1 MKPISFLCVSLLCVL
16 SQNGRAAQNTSR
28 EERAEILPPILPK
41 NHADLIEKRARYEAS
56 VQFGVHRLPDNLK
69 DWEVYRI
76 RLREEIAKK
85 TGALLKQDL
94 PLNMRET
101 RVAKMQGY
109 TVKNIVFQTRPGIY
123 ATANLYIPDGPGPFP
138 AAVVMAGHHTIGRMG
153 YQHLGY
159 TLALNGFVGLTID
172 PWGAGERATRHG
184 TYEYHGANLGASL
197 MNVGESLMGLQ
208 ITDNMRAVELLCS
221 LPYVDPE
228 KVGATGASGG
238 GNQTMWLT
246 AMDERVKAAVPVVSV
261 GTFESYVMG
270 HNCICEVL
278 IDGLTFTEES
288 GVLALVAPR
297 ALMLSNGLKDS
308 NPAFYPSEMLRSFT
322 NAMPIFEMYG
332 ASNKFSHF
340 IFDGPH
346 SYPPETRKAMVDL
359 FNVQLKGL
367 PAGQAKIV
375 IPETDRQP
383 QEEIMV
389 YPKEKRDAQ
398 VISTAEFCR
407 KRGQELRKAYLD
419 ATSFDAGQKKKEL
432 KEVLRIKDIPALKKT
447 NKTPSSAGWDTVTL
461 ETSEGKLIPLWHRA
475 PGKGV
480 SDYVILA
487 SPDGANAFP
496 LSFLNERGKK
506 GTGVVVVD
514 LSGTGEALSALSV
527 SNDKLAKLHTLA
539 RANLWLGKTV
549 MGEWVKELDVVTQFL
564 LLEQKARKISIDG
577 TGESGLAGLFLAA
590 LEGKIDTIILRGAPV
605 SYLFDNREAVDFFT
619 MGIHL
624 PGILKWGDVSLAAA
638 LSGKD
643 VTFIHPVTM
652 SGQSVSGEKLEK
664 FKLEFEHM
672 RKACGM
678 KGGTAFN

>member
-1 MKPISFLCVSLLCVL
+1 MKPMSFLCVSLFCVL
-16 SQNGRAAQNTSR
+16 SQIGRAAQDSSR
-28 EERAEILPPILPK
+28 EERAESLPPILPK
-41 NHADLIEKRARYEAS
+41 DHTDLIEKRARYEAA
-56 VQFGVHRLPDNLK
+56 VRFGVNRLPDDLK
-69 DWEVYRI
+69 AWEVYRGQ
-76 RLREEIAKK
+76 LKEKIAQK
-85 TGALLKQDL
+85 TGALLKQAL
-94 PLNMRET
+94 PLDMRET

-138 AAVVMAGHHTIGRMG
+138 AAVVMAGHHKIGRMG

-172 PWGAGERATRHG
+172 PWGAGERTTHHG
-184 TYEYHGANLGASL
+184 AFEYHGANLGASL

-221 LPYVDPE
+221 LPCVDPE

-238 GNQTMWLT
+238 GNQTMWLA

-322 NAMPIFEMYG
+322 NAIPVFEMYG
-332 ASNKFSHF
+332 ARDKLSHF
-340 IFDGPH
+340 VFDGPH
-346 SYPPETRKAMVDL
+346 SYPPATREAMIGL
-359 FNVQLKGL
+359 FNAHLKGL
-367 PAGQAKIV
+367 PAGQAKVV
-375 IPETDRQP
+375 IPDPDRQP

-389 YPKEKRDAQ
+389 YPKGKRDAL

-407 KRGQELRKAYLD
+407 KRGQELRKAYLN
-419 ATSFDAGQKKKEL
+419 AASFDAGQKRNEL
-432 KEVLRIKDIPALKKT
+432 REILRITDIPALKKA
-447 NKTPSSAGWDTVTL
+447 NKTPSASGWDIVTL
-461 ETSEGKLIPLWHRA
+461 ETSDGKLIPLWHRA
-475 PGKGV
+475 PGKGGG
-480 SDYVILA
+480 DYVLLA
-487 SPDGANAFP
+487 SPDGARTFP
-496 LSFLNERGKK
+496 LAFLEEKMEK
-506 GTGVVVVD
+506 GSGVVAVD

-527 SNDKLAKLHTLA
+527 SNDRLAKLHTLA

-549 MGEWVKELDVVTQFL
+549 MGEWVKELDAVTQFL
-564 LLEQKARKISIDG
+564 FLEQKARKICVDG
-577 TGESGLAGLFLAA
+577 TREAGLAGVFLAA
-590 LEGKIDTIILRGAPV
+590 LGGKVDAMILRDAPI
-605 SYLFDNREAVDFFT
+605 SYLFDDRETVNFFS

-643 VTFIHPVTM
+643 LTFIHPVTM
-652 SGQSVSGEKLEK
+652 SGRSVSGEELEHS
-664 FKLEFEHM
+664 KLEFGRI

-678 KGGTAFN
+678 EGVTSFK

>member
-1 MKPISFLCVSLLCVL
+1 MKQMRFLCASLLCVL
-16 SQNGRAAQNTSR
+16 AQNCNAAQTTSR
-28 EERAEILPPILPK
+28 EKLAGVLPPVFPE
-41 NHADLIEKRARYEAS
+41 NHVDLIEKRARCEAA
-56 VQFGVHRLPDNLK
+56 VQFSVHRLPDNLK
-69 DWEVYRI
+69 DWEVYRVQ
-76 RLREEIAKK
+76 LKKKIAQK

-101 RVAKMQGY
+101 HVAKMRGY

-123 ATANLYIPDGPGPFP
+123 ATANLYIPDGSGPFP
-138 AAVVMAGHHTIGRMG
+138 AAVVMAGHTRTGKIG
-153 YQHLGY
+153 YQYLGY

-172 PWGAGERATRHG
+172 PWGAGERTTHHG
-184 TYEYHGANLGASL
+184 AFEYHGANLGASL

-221 LPYVDPE
+221 LPFVDPE

-288 GVLALVAPR
+288 GVLALAAPR

-332 ASNKFSHF
+332 ASNKFSHL

-346 SYPPETRKAMVDL
+346 SYPPETREAMVDL
-359 FNVQLKGL
+359 FNVHLKGI
-367 PAGQAKIV
+367 PAGQTKIV
-375 IPETDRQP
+375 IPETDRHP

-389 YPKEKRDAQ
+389 YPKGERDAQ

-407 KRGQELRKAYLD
+407 KRGQELRKACLD
-419 ATSFDAGQKKKEL
+419 AMSFDAEQKKKEL
-432 KEVLRIKDIPALKKT
+432 KEVLRIGDIPALKKT
-447 NKTPSSAGWDTVTL
+447 NKTLSASGWDTVIL
-461 ETSEGKLIPLWHRA
+461 ETSDGKLIPLWHRA
-475 PGKGV
+475 PRKGV
-480 SDYVILA
+480 SDYVIL
-487 SPDGANAFP
+487 SRPDGANAFP
-496 LSFLNERGKK
+496 LSFLNEMREK
-506 GTGVVVVD
+506 GTGVVFVD
-514 LSGTGEALSALSV
+514 LCGTGEALSALSA
-527 SNDKLAKLHTLA
+527 SNDELAKLHTLA

-549 MGEWVKELDVVTQFL
+549 MGEWVKELDAVTQFL
-564 LLEQKARKISIDG
+564 LVEQKARKISIDG
-577 TGESGLAGLFLAA
+577 TRESGLAGLFLAA
-590 LEGKIDTIILRGAPV
+590 LGGEIDTIILRDAPV
-605 SYLFDNREAVDFFT
+605 SYLFDDRDTIDFFT

-624 PGILKWGDVSLAAA
+624 PGILKWGDVSLVAA

-643 VTFIHPVTM
+643 LTFIHPVTM
-652 SGQSVSGEKLEK
+652 SGQSVGGKKLEK
-664 FKLEFEHM
+664 YKSEFDHI
-672 RKACGM
+672 RKVCGM
-678 KGGTAFN
+678 KGATSFN

>member
-1 MKPISFLCVSLLCVL
+1 MKPMRFLCVSLLCVL
-16 SQNGRAAQNTSR
+16 SQIGRAAQDSSR
-28 EERAEILPPILPK
+28 EERAEGLPPILPK
-41 NHADLIEKRARYEAS
+41 NHTDLIEKRARCEAA
-56 VQFGVHRLPDNLK
+56 VRFGVHRLPDNLK
-69 DWEVYRI
+69 EWEVYRGQ
-76 RLREEIAKK
+76 LKEEIAKK
-85 TGALLKQDL
+85 TGALLKQAL
-94 PLNMRET
+94 PLDMRET

-123 ATANLYIPDGPGPFP
+123 ATANLYVPDGPGPFP
-138 AAVVMAGHHTIGRMG
+138 AAVVMAGHHTVGRMG

-172 PWGAGERATRHG
+172 PWGAGERTTHHG
-184 TYEYHGANLGASL
+184 AFEYHGANLGASL

-322 NAMPIFEMYG
+322 NAIPVFEMYG
-332 ASNKFSHF
+332 ARDRFSHF

-346 SYPPETRKAMVDL
+346 SYPPATREAMIGL
-359 FNVQLKGL
+359 FNVYLKGI
-367 PAGQAKIV
+367 PAGQAKTV

-389 YPKEKRDAQ
+389 YPKGKRDAQ

-407 KRGQELRKAYLD
+407 KRGQELRKTYLE
-419 ATSFDAGQKKKEL
+419 AASFDVGQKKKEL
-432 KEVLRIKDIPALKKT
+432 GEILRVNDIPALRKA
-447 NKTPSSAGWDTVTL
+447 NKMPSESGWDTVTL
-461 ETSEGKLIPLWHRA
+461 ETSDGKLIPLWHRA

-487 SPDGANAFP
+487 SPDGARTFP
-496 LSFLNERGKK
+496 LSFFEEKREK
-506 GTGVVVVD
+506 GSGVVVVD

-549 MGEWVKELDVVTQFL
+549 MGEWVKELDAVTQFL
-564 LLEQKARKISIDG
+564 LSEQKARKISVDG
-577 TGESGLAGLFLAA
+577 TREAGLAGLFLAA
-590 LEGKIDTIILRGAPV
+590 LGGKIDAMILRDAPV
-605 SYLFDNREAVDFFT
+605 SYLFDDRENVDFFS

-643 VTFIHPVTM
+643 LTFFHPVTM
-652 SGQSVSGEKLEK
+652 SGQPVSGEKLENS
-664 FKLEFEHM
+664 KLEFERI

-678 KGGTAFN
+678 EGGTSFK